1 MAPIQNTF
9 SIIPNA
15 LSANPADSR
24 PSKRP
29 MTTKQAKKA
38 YREANKG
45 PKLSKAERRRQE
57 LFEQDRIRK
66 ELEKERNQARA
77 RAARDKKKEK
87 EEQERAERKKKGLPL
102 VDVRAS
108 QDTIARFIRT
118 TAKTKKP
125 SEQQP
130 SRQSPTPEKS
140 ETQDHVPKLPTLPAE
155 REDDASSTCSS
166 STAEERPEP
175 PAKRQR
181 LGRPT
186 PDEGVKGP
194 LPLSSSSSSYSAP
207 RSQRR
212 VSGGIKPP
220 PPPPSP
226 PSLPSINTKQARGRS
241 HEGSPAVKSIAKRLV
256 EKVEVVASNLHEE
269 QGVDKHE
276 KAVKPKAYIPPGD
289 LPQPRPPEPCSSH
302 VAGKTALVKAQPAV
316 KGYKARST
324 PTPQPLRDISTEEI
338 NARNVKTSGEPTVP
352 PRKPDTVSQSAINPH
367 TETPWKSQTSAPT
380 PQAFRHPKTAMLPP
394 PIPPKFKSPKPTP
407 AGGSR
412 TPQFLK
418 PISKPQTTTE
428 STQHSTTLH
437 RQDERP
443 PSSTQLFMFNH
454 LDDFFPSPSQEV
466 RELFDQPKT
475 SPARNCGQTKPN
487 RPGTVVP
494 SLARRLST
502 HPAHQKVST
511 PTIGPKQPATPM
523 AQVQGR
529 KYQVKGPSL
538 SDLSHNPAPATIT
551 KPPSNLDIFDI
562 PFFSTQDFC
571 LSSQDMKDIEDESS
585 SSLPKDK
592 TSSTPTLPG
601 NNFRNSN
608 TGPHTP
614 TVYNAL
620 PRPSARPIKDL
631 DPIYDDF
638 SNLELLSKPKRD
650 TNRLAPTRPSM
661 KHTQPSHCS
670 STKRPTLPS
679 QNTRSVR
686 HDKAPLPAQSNPTK
700 SIGKPSFTSKQPG
713 NISNT
718 EASSLQMPAPSSGRV
733 QHQPSND
740 NSAAAPRPSPKP
752 FLTSGSREMRYKY
765 AIERSKTSAW
775 EDAKARRRAQEE
787 LDQLQA
793 LEDARLLE
801 LLADTGGDNGDLVD
815 KGSQQADKRDT
826 GPADPAK
833 GSTQPG
839 GQGKPPTAGASPP
852 PPPPPPKQRTT
863 ITSDATRNDKRNE
876 KPRPPNRRQQSSY
889 EQMLELLKRAQSPQQ
904 KQQNQQNQQNH
915 QQSPQPQQKQKQKQR
930 DASPETDYEDAWD
943 DDLCDIL

>member
-15 LSANPADSR
+15 FSANPADSR

-130 SRQSPTPEKS
+130 SRESPTPEKS
-140 ETQDHVPKLPTLPAE
+140 ETLEDHVPKLSTLPAE
-155 REDDASSTCSS
+155 SEDDASSTCSS
-166 STAEERPEP
+166 STAEEGPEP

-181 LGRPT
+181 LGHPT
-186 PDEGVKGP
+186 PDEEVKEP

-220 PPPPSP
+220 PPPPPPP
-226 PSLPSINTKQARGRS
+226 PSLPSMNTKQTRGRS
-241 HEGSPAVKSIAKRLV
+241 HEGSPAVKNIAKPLV
-256 EKVEVVASNLHEE
+256 ENVKVVASNLHEE
-269 QGVDKHE
+269 QGVGKQHE

-289 LPQPRPPEPCSSH
+289 PPQPRPLEPHSSH
-302 VAGKTALVKAQPAV
+302 VADKKALAKAQPAV
-316 KGYKARST
+316 KGYKARPT

-352 PRKPDTVSQSAINPH
+352 PRKPDTVLQSAIIPH

-428 STQHSTTLH
+428 SAQHSTAL
-437 RQDERP
+437 RGQDERP

-466 RELFDQPKT
+466 RELFDEPTT
-475 SPARNCGQTKPN
+475 SPARNGGQTKPI
-487 RPGTVVP
+487 RPGTAVP
-494 SLARRLST
+494 SLAQRLST

-511 PTIGPKQPATPM
+511 PTIGPKQLATPM
-523 AQVQGR
+523 AQVQG
-529 KYQVKGPSL
+529 KKHQVKGPSL
-538 SDLSHNPAPATIT
+538 SDLSHNPPPATVA
-551 KPPSNLDIFDI
+551 KPPSNPDIFDI

-571 LSSQDMKDIEDESS
+571 LSSQDMKDIADESS

-592 TSSTPTLPG
+592 TTSTPTLPG

-608 TGPHTP
+608 TEPHTP

-650 TNRLAPTRPSM
+650 PNRLAPTRPSM

-686 HDKAPLPAQSNPTK
+686 DDKAPLHAKSNPT
-700 SIGKPSFTSKQPG
+700 KPSFTSKQPG
-713 NISNT
+713 NISNA
-718 EASSLQMPAPSSGRV
+718 EASSLQTPAPSSGKV

-775 EDAKARRRAQEE
+775 ENAKARRRAQEE

-801 LLADTGGDNGDLVD
+801 LLADTGGDNGDLTD
-815 KGSQQADKRDT
+815 KGSQLADERDT

-833 GSTQPG
+833 GSTQPK

-852 PPPPPPKQRTT
+852 PPPTKQRTM
-863 ITSDATRNDKRNE
+863 ITSDGDATRNDKRNE
-876 KPRPPNRRQQSSY
+876 KPPRPPNRRQQSSY
-889 EQMLELLKRAQSPQQ
+889 EQMLELLKRAQKSPQQ
-904 KQQNQQNQQNH
+904 KQQNQQSPH
-915 QQSPQPQQKQKQKQR
+915 QQQQKQKQR

>member
-1 MAPIQNTF
+1 MAPIQNVF

-15 LSANPADSR
+15 PCANPADSR

-125 SEQQP
+125 EK
-130 SRQSPTPEKS
+130 PENQ
-140 ETQDHVPKLPTLPAE
+140 EDVPKLPTLSAE

-181 LGRPT
+181 LGCPIQ
-186 PDEGVKGP
+186 DKGVKGP
-194 LPLSSSSSSYSAP
+194 LPVSLSSSASSSSAP

-212 VSGGIKPP
+212 TSGVIK
-220 PPPPSP
+220 PSP
-226 PSLPSINTKQARGRS
+226 PSLPSINAKQARGRGP
-241 HEGSPAVKSIAKRLV
+241 ENSPAVKGIAKQFV
-256 EKVEVVASNLHEE
+256 EKAEVVTSTSNLHEE
-269 QGVDKHE
+269 QKVDKHE
-276 KAVKPKAYIPPGD
+276 EAERPKAYIPPVD
-289 LPQPRPPEPCSSH
+289 PPQPKPLEPSSSH
-302 VAGKTALVKAQPAV
+302 VEAKKALARAQPRAQPAV
-316 KGYKARST
+316 KGYKARPI

-338 NARNVKTSGEPTVP
+338 NARNVKTPEEPTVL
-352 PRKPDTVSQSAINPH
+352 PRKPDITSQSAINPL
-367 TETPWKSQTSAPT
+367 TEIPPKSRTISAPT
-380 PQAFRHPKTAMLPP
+380 PQAFRHPKASMLPP

-412 TPQFLK
+412 TPQFLR

-428 STQHSTTLH
+428 SAQHSTAL
-437 RQDERP
+437 RGQDELP

-454 LDDFFPSPSQEV
+454 LDDYFPSPSQEV
-466 RELFDQPKT
+466 RELFDEPKT
-475 SPARNCGQTKPN
+475 SSARNFGQTKSSHP
-487 RPGTVVP
+487 RAAVP
-494 SLARRLST
+494 PLAQQLST
-502 HPAHQKVST
+502 HPTHQIST
-511 PTIGPKQPATPM
+511 PTIGPKQPATLI
-523 AQVQGR
+523 AQVPGR
-529 KYQVKGPSL
+529 KYQARGPRL
-538 SDLSHNPAPATIT
+538 SDLSHKPPLATVT
-551 KPPSNLDIFDI
+551 KPPSNPDIFDI
-562 PFFSTQDFC
+562 PFFSTQDIC
-571 LSSQDMKDIEDESS
+571 LSSQDMKDIEDGSS
-585 SSLPKDK
+585 SSLPKGK
-592 TSSTPTLPG
+592 TTSTPTLP
-601 NNFRNSN
+601 RNVLRSSN
-608 TGPHTP
+608 TEPHTP
-614 TVYNAL
+614 TVCNGR
-620 PRPSARPIKDL
+620 PRPSAKPMRDL

-650 TNRLAPTRPSM
+650 LNRLAPTRPSM
-661 KHTQPSHCS
+661 KHTQPS
-670 STKRPTLPS
+670 
-679 QNTRSVR
+679 QNTSTGD
-686 HDKAPLPAQSNPTK
+686 DKAPPSTK
-700 SIGKPSFTSKQPG
+700 SHPTNSIRKPLSTPNQPG
-713 NISNT
+713 SLSNA
-718 EASSLQMPAPSSGRV
+718 EVSCLQMPAPSSGKV
-733 QHQPSND
+733 QSQPRSD
-740 NSAAAPRPSPKP
+740 CSAAAPRPSPKP

-775 EDAKARRRAQEE
+775 EDARARRRAQEE

-801 LLADTGGDNGDLVD
+801 LLVDTGGDNCEPTDEGTR
-815 KGSQQADKRDT
+815 QADGRDT
-826 GPADPAK
+826 RPADPAK
-833 GSTQPG
+833 GSTQPR

-852 PPPPPPKQRTT
+852 PAIPEPPKQRI
-863 ITSDATRNDKRNE
+863 ITSDITSNDKRSE

-889 EQMLELLKRAQSPQQ
+889 EQMLELLKKAQSPRQQ
-904 KQQNQQNQQNH
+904 KQQQQQQPPK
-915 QQSPQPQQKQKQKQR
+915 QQRQR